1 MKKPKSK
8 MSTGTVIKPPF
19 QFTKEHIVDQYTTTG
34 VPMTS
39 ITAMCKE
46 LHISEKKLMK
56 WLSGQTMGLVG
67 GVGMVYPWDIKR
79 FVNNQPIID

>member
-1 MKKPKSK
+1 MLKKQLSR
-8 MSTGTVIKPPF
+8 TEL
-19 QFTKEHIVDQYTTTG
+19 EHIVDQYTMTG

-39 ITAMCKE
+39 ITAMCKD

-56 WLSGQTMGLVG
+56 WLFGQTMGVVG

-79 FVNNQPIID
+79 FLAGLPIID